1 MIERDEVTPQ
11 LTGTGAWATPVQVAA
26 ALIAAAGPALA
37 NQRHLFVDDRW
48 IADTHQVAR
57 VVPAPTKEP
66 SNPLLVADRPWE
78 GGVNLFGT
86 VLHDEG
92 RFRMWYQVYNLDEQ
106 RDRRFRT
113 AVAYAESEDGL
124 NWSKPALGLIDYEGE
139 PTNLVL
145 LSHGTSDLY
154 SPAVVRDDADP
165 DPSRRYKMLYWDS
178 MSEAD
183 LASVGPNFPLGEDA
197 PGWVAI
203 PGEGFFVAF
212 SPDGLRWTNHS
223 PQPAFTCACDASSL
237 LRRADGSFEAV
248 FKISTRAD
256 RHFRV
261 LGRSTSTDFTT
272 WSEPE
277 VVLEP
282 DWRDAYGTEF
292 YGMSAVRY
300 FGNEL
305 GLLWMYYNSPD
316 DKSLDLQLAT
326 RRDGAWQRAADRR
339 VLLPRGERAQW
350 DAGGLYAA
358 SDLIIAPPGHPD
370 EVWLYYGASSTTH
383 DDTRYGE
390 QAVGLARM
398 RLDGFAAM
406 HAGYFDGELTTTL
419 VEATGEQLVL
429 NLAAR
434 QGQVTVVALDTAGRE
449 LARSAPLSSV
459 DRTSVPVAWASGE
472 VPPGSTVQ
480 LRFLMRHADLFAFWF
495 E

>member
-1 MIERDEVTPQ
+1 
-11 LTGTGAWATPVQVAA
+11 
-26 ALIAAAGPALA
+26 
-37 NQRHLFVDDRW
+37 
-48 IADTHQVAR
+48 
-57 VVPAPTKEP
+57 
-66 SNPLLVADRPWE
+66 
-78 GGVNLFGT
+78 
-86 VLHDEG
+86 
-92 RFRMWYQVYNLDEQ
+92 
-106 RDRRFRT
+106 
-113 AVAYAESEDGL
+113 
-124 NWSKPALGLIDYEGE
+124 
-139 PTNLVL
+139 
-145 LSHGTSDLY
+145 
-154 SPAVVRDDADP
+154 
-165 DPSRRYKMLYWDS
+165 MLYWDS

-183 LASVGPNFPLGEDA
+183 LASVGPNFPLGQDA

-223 PQPAFTCACDASSL
+223 PQPVFTCACDASSL

-282 DWRDAYGTEF
+282 DWRDPYGTEF
-292 YGMSAVRY
+292 YGMSALRY

-316 DKSLDLQLAT
+316 DKGLDLQLAT

-339 VLLPRGERAQW
+339 VFLPRGARAQW

-383 DDTRYGE
+383 DDARYSE

-406 HAGYFDGELTTTL
+406 HAGYFDGELTTTP
-419 VEATGEQLVL
+419 VEASGGQLTL

-434 QGQVTVVALDTAGRE
+434 HGEVTVVALDPAGRE
-449 LARSAPLSSV
+449 LARSTPLSSL
-459 DRTSVPVAWASGE
+459 DRTSVPVTWSTGQ
-472 VPPGSTVQ
+472 VPTGSTVR
-480 LRFLMRHADLFAFWF
+480 LRFLMRRADLFAFWF